1 MAKRCSFVVLPHD
14 MSEAFVTVLLG
25 CFVSNIRESETVKWQ
40 DPCVLVLPHDD
51 DVALEIETSA
61 HVVCAS
67 SRT

>member
-1 MAKRCSFVVLPHD
+1 MAKLFSLVVLRLHMP
-14 MSEAFVTVLLG
+14 ETFFTVLLG
-25 CFVSNIRESETVKWQ
+25 CFFSKFRESETVKLQ
-40 DPCVLVLPHDD
+40 DPCVFVLPHD